1 MAQDFTN
8 EQLRAIFT
16 QAVMANPRHY
26 GKEEF
31 FNASPVEDMLG
42 SSPLVD
48 YIRQRLPEK
57 LGDSKAGQW
66 LDKTLYPDQPQGS
79 RVREAL
85 QNLRTGGYTQKTQG
99 DRARIVE
106 DSPTARY
113 QTVRVGRVPTQ
124 DMLGEVPTGDSFRAA
139 AAQAGG
145 VAVADLA
152 TDGARNIWWFLNAPQ
167 AVGSLAT
174 LAALHQ
180 AGKPYLD
187 ERSELERGP
196 LLRNRNLRLAATVP
210 TVALASLGV
219 GNVLRNP
226 GYAAALPQ
234 ELDKTQTVDPIGE
247 ALSRF
252 FLGRTGELL
261 PYDEFYKERPD
272 VSKGEYDA
280 YKAYLFGNASP
291 LKATLDGIHGPEVT
305 FMGKSVPLATG
316 VVPVA
321 AAALGAGLGIRKAGR
336 RLRSAGRLQETAAL
350 KEDEAQI
357 KGDLGRARNAEKY
370 NHDDVVALENELKN
384 ANLRYEI
391 ASDANSR
398 ELAKQALLYSSMYG
412 GGAYAAGQTLEAIRR
427 AAKGQ
432 APTPEE
438 QAAAREESKR
448 RQEKLATPL
457 APAAPGGA
465 P

>member
-8 EQLRAIFT
+8 EQLKAIFT
-16 QAVMANPRHY
+16 QALMANPRHY
-26 GKEEF
+26 GKEEY

-42 SSPLVD
+42 SSPLLD
-48 YIRQRLPEK
+48 YIRQRLPER
-57 LGDSKAGQW
+57 LGDSEAGKW
-66 LDKTLYPDQPQGS
+66 LDKTLYPDQPKGS

-85 QNLRTGGYTQKTQG
+85 QNLRTGGYTQETKAA
-99 DRARIVE
+99 RARIIEE
-106 DSPTARY
+106 DPTVRY
-113 QTVRVGRVPTQ
+113 QTTRVGRVPTQ
-124 DMLGEVPTGDSFRAA
+124 DMLGEVPTGDNFRAA

-145 VAVADLA
+145 VAAADLA
-152 TDGARNIWWFLNAPQ
+152 TDGVRNIWWFLNAPQ

-174 LAALHQ
+174 LVALHQ
-180 AGKPYLD
+180 AGKPFVA
-187 ERSELERGP
+187 ERAEMERGP

-226 GYAAALPQ
+226 GYAAVLPQ
-234 ELDKTQTVDPIGE
+234 ELDKTQTVDPLGE
-247 ALSRF
+247 GLSRF

-336 RLRSAGRLQETAAL
+336 RLLNEGRLQETAAL
-350 KEDEAQI
+350 KDAEMDVKKE
-357 KGDLGRARNAEKY
+357 LERARNAEQY
-370 NHDDVVALENELKN
+370 DAEEVAALRNEAKD
-384 ANLRYEI
+384 ASLRYEI

-412 GGAYAAGQTLEAIRR
+412 GGAYMAGQTLEAIRR

-438 QAAAREESKR
+438 QAAAREEARR
-448 RQEKLATPL
+448 RQEKLAAPL